1 MARAGGGQGRLEMI
15 NPGRLPCQ
23 AYTSPMSAAQ
33 LTLPEPAGPSGLR
46 TMLVLDLTMSS
57 SLSYDASSRKSSR
70 MTWQEGAWTPTA
82 PASGPYLATGLA
94 TVICELY

>member
-33 LTLPEPAGPSGLR
+33 LTLPEPAGPSGLSR
-46 TMLVLDLTMSS
+46 AGPGPDNVLESQLRRLLQEVFQDDTAGRGLDPHSPS
-57 SLSYDASSRKSSR
+57 FRSLPGHRA
-70 MTWQEGAWTPTA
+70 GHCH
-82 PASGPYLATGLA
+82 L
-94 TVICELY
+94 